1 MTSPATPQSLRE
13 YVRGHASEFLVD
25 PNITSVGVGHKV
37 VDGRRIDE
45 VCVQFTVRQKVDL
58 ADLETLG
65 SAPIPESV
73 EVREHPV
80 LRAGCHH
87 LGLDVRGR
95 PGGHGVRS
103 GGPCHQ
109 PGLTLGGVPGDLG
122 RHGLARDSHRRSDV
136 GLFPP
141 CLVPLDDQPPAVN
154 SQTGTTVGHENL
166 RWLWTLDKP
175 HPSRRFSHDQAQP
188 TVTNLLAENN

>member
-73 EVREHPV
+73 EVREHTVRTDV
-80 LRAGCHH
+80 LERSYGPGAARGLPPPGPRRAGPSGRAWSAVGRTVSPARPHPRRRTGRSRC
-87 LGLDVRGR
+87 DV
-95 PGGHGVRS
+95 
-103 GGPCHQ
+103 Q
-109 PGLTLGGVPGDLG
+109 PG
-122 RHGLARDSHRRSDV
+122 
-136 GLFPP
+136 
-141 CLVPLDDQPPAVN
+141 C
-154 SQTGTTVGHENL
+154 
-166 RWLWTLDKP
+166 
-175 HPSRRFSHDQAQP
+175 
-188 TVTNLLAENN
+188 